1 MNDYMWFTIK
11 IGLASVVVMMTLL
24 WTIAV
29 IRRNAGWVDLGW
41 VLGLILLA
49 VLYSAFGQGY
59 EMRRL
64 IVAVLV
70 SLWGVRLGG
79 MLLSRLLTEDED
91 KRYQKIRASFGP
103 GANWKFFLFFQFQG
117 LLDIILAIGFF
128 LMCFSTHGR
137 IAPVE
142 WLGITVWAVGF
153 IGEASSDAQLKAFK
167 DDPNNKGKVCES
179 GFWQY
184 SRHPNYFFEW
194 LIWAGYFIMALDAPW
209 GWVSVVSPILM
220 LHFLLNVSG
229 VPLAEEQSL
238 RSRGDAFREYQR
250 TTSVFVPLPRR
261 PNTAKLS

>member
-24 WTIAV
+24 WLIAV
-29 IRRNAGWVDLGW
+29 VRRNAGWVDLGW
-41 VLGLILLA
+41 VLGLMLLA
-49 VLYSAFGQGY
+49 VLYAAFGQGY
-59 EMRRL
+59 EPRKM
-64 IVAVLV
+64 IVALLV

-79 MLLSRLLTEDED
+79 MLLRRLLTEEED

-117 LLDIILAIGFF
+117 LLDVVLAIPFF
-128 LMCFSTHGR
+128 VMCFSSSGR
-137 IAPVE
+137 IASLE
-142 WLGITVWAVGF
+142 WLGIAVWAAGF
-153 IGEASSDAQLKAFK
+153 IGEAISDAQLKAFK
-167 DDPNNKGKVCES
+167 DDPGNRGKVCEA
-179 GFWQY
+179 GFWYY

-194 LIWAGYFIMALDAPW
+194 LIWVGYFLMALEAPW
-209 GWVSVVSPILM
+209 GWVSVISPLLM

-250 TTSVFVPLPRR
+250 TTSVFIPLPRR
-261 PNTAKLS
+261 RNVPILE